1 MNASSTSPSTSGNK
15 PPRRPGLVN
24 ALAILVALEAVGQGV
39 SGLTSAV
46 NGGSGALGGIIALLT
61 FIFMGIL
68 LGLAWGLW
76 QLKNWARIGLM
87 VVIVIDFLLT
97 LPQLL
102 SFSPDNAGLTIL
114 IVVLALA
121 FRGAI
126 IYWLAANGK
135 YFGTASNVGG
145 SAPGVINSLPNP
157 DGDASSVTGS
167 APNVIS
173 DPLNSSDS
181 AAAGSRNA
189 MDLSAVAANAA
200 GRRSPLPRSTLVG
213 LLVGSGVIGLLVCV
227 GLGIFIYLSTRPIAK
242 KVMTFGAGTGSGPG
256 TVNEPISVGVDGSG
270 NIVAA
275 DLKDGRVQ
283 IFNSG
288 GTYVSGFTVNPGTG
302 GLTEILGSA
311 VSSDGKIYIAG
322 LTSGIEVY
330 DESGKYMG
338 QIAEPIAGDGFLNA
352 AVGPDGRLYALTG
365 DSIVRF
371 AQDGSVDLNVPIS
384 DTVNGT
390 HLAVDGQGDVYV
402 GGSDYDDIY
411 EFSPSGTVLNHFST
425 NSTPSST
432 SAPTSIAVDAYG
444 RVYVNNEGENIQI
457 FDSTGR
463 HLGDIS
469 GTYLTLALDS
479 QGDLYAAGVYS
490 IDAYQLQK
498 PSGAAPATT
507 IANSSSNSPFIATPT
522 PVFASNTSNFA
533 GTASS
538 PVQTIS
544 VASNGK
550 VVLGYVDGHVQ
561 TFDSSGNVL
570 ATIMMSRPSNYVA
583 LLMGQD
589 GTLYALDSDGMIYV
603 FDNTGKQVQTIRD
616 GQNYY
621 PHVALGPDGTLYATT
636 SQGSIRHFTA
646 AGKIA
651 QEIPNAT
658 PDSHSLIA
666 VDGSG
671 NIYVAGFTIA
681 EVMEFTPQGKP
692 AGQISYNSPNGLGQP
707 TKMWVD
713 GYGRIYLN
721 NTDGDIDV
729 YDSTGSYLLSLHQ
742 MGDGNAFDPQGNID
756 SVGNDGRVYVFQVRP
771 PS

>member
-145 SAPGVINSLPNP
+145 SARGVFNSLPNP
-157 DGDASSVTGS
+157 DGDASSAAGS
-167 APNVIS
+167 APSVIS
-173 DPLNSSDS
+173 NPSNSSDS
-181 AAAGSRNA
+181 TVAGSMNA

-200 GRRSPLPRSTLVG
+200 GRRSPFPHSTLVG
-213 LLVGSGVIGLLVCV
+213 LLVGGGVIGLLVCV

-338 QIAEPIAGDGFLNA
+338 QIADPIAGDGFLNA

-411 EFSPSGTVLNHFST
+411 EFSPSGTVLNHFSA

-444 RVYVNNEGENIQI
+444 RVYVNNEGENIQV

-469 GTYLTLALDS
+469 GTYLTLALDP

-498 PSGAAPATT
+498 PSGAASAATT

-533 GTASS
+533 GTVSS

-544 VASNGK
+544 VASNGN
-550 VVLGYVDGHVQ
+550 VVLGSVDGHVQ

-570 ATIMMSRPSNYVA
+570 STILVSRLADYQSLVI
-583 LLMGQD
+583 GQA
-589 GTLYALDSDGMIYV
+589 GIVYALDAGTIYV
-603 FDNTGKQVQTIRD
+603 FDNSGKQVKTIGDSRH
-616 GQNYY
+616 YY
-621 PHVALGPDGTLYATT
+621 ENIAIGPDGTLYATT
-636 SQGSIRHFTA
+636 GQGSIVHFSSS
-646 AGKIA
+646 GKIA
-651 QEIPNAT
+651 LEIPKAT
-658 PDSHSLIA
+658 PDTHAMIA

-671 NIYVAGFTIA
+671 NIFVAGYLITQ
-681 EVMEFTPQGKP
+681 VMKYTPQGHS
-692 AGQISYNSPNGLGQP
+692 AGQFSFNGSGDRVNL
-707 TKMWVD
+707 WVD

-729 YDSTGSYLLSLHQ
+729 YDSTGLFVSSLQQ
-742 MGDGNAFDPQGNID
+742 MGDINALDQQGNID
-756 SVGNDGRVYVFQVRP
+756 SVGNDNKVYIFKVSA
-771 PS
+771 PSGQ